1 MKTLY
6 HSSAS
11 RGQANHGW
19 LESRHTFS
27 FADYFNRERMNFG
40 VLRVLNDDRVAGGGG
55 FPTHPH
61 HNMEII
67 SLPLYGDLL
76 HQDSMGNKVIIK
88 EGDIQVMSA
97 GTGIFH
103 SEYNKHDDQEVHFL
117 QIWIYPKEKDLVPR
131 YDQLSLSAIRK
142 ENELYQI
149 LSPSPDDPGVW
160 IHQDVWFHMGEYT
173 LSKNEIYPLKNIENG
188 VYLFVIEGSIK
199 VGDVLVSKRDGLGI
213 TDTQEINFETTPNTR
228 LLVMEVPMDKNVIV

>member
-1 MKTLY
+1 MTTLY
-6 HSSAS
+6 HSSSS

-19 LESRHTFS
+19 LTSRHTFS
-27 FADYFNRERMNFG
+27 FADYFNSERMNFG

-76 HQDSMGNKVIIK
+76 HQDSMGNKAVIK

-103 SEYNKHDDQEVHFL
+103 SEYNKNDDQEVHFL
-117 QIWIYPKEKDLVPR
+117 QIWIYPREKDLVPR

-160 IHQDVWFHMGEYT
+160 IHQDAWFHMGEYA
-173 LSKNEIYPLKNIENG
+173 LSKSETYSLKNIENG

-199 VGDVLVSKRDGLGI
+199 VGDVLLSKRDGLGI
-213 TDTQEINFETTPNTR
+213 TDTGEINFETTPNTR
-228 LLVMEVPMDKNVIV
+228 LLVMEVPMDKKI